1 MKCLVC
7 DIELKPITHKGVE
20 VDYCE
25 SCKGVWFDRMEM
37 DKLSDGVKEFN
48 IVEPRLENMKFMKDY
63 PEEAKRCPKCA
74 SQMDKVTIN
83 YKPPVFDYCPND
95 CGYWFDNH
103 DELKEYI
110 QSNMTAVE
118 KPNVQA
124 MVEILQKVD

>member
-1 MKCLVC
+1 MKCPVC

-25 SCKGVWFDRMEM
+25 SCKGVWFDLMEI

-48 IVEPRLENMKFMKDY
+48 IVEPRLENMKLMKDF
-63 PEEAKRCPKCA
+63 PEETRKCPRCG
-74 SQMDKVTIN
+74 SEMDKVTMN
-83 YKPPVFDYCPND
+83 SKPPVFDYCPHD
-95 CGYWFDNH
+95 CGYWFDN
-103 DELKEYI
+103 DEVKEYVKN
-110 QSNMTAVE
+110 NMTAVE